1 MKLRINKLV
10 PASLILVFLLAFAAN
25 VQAQEQDK
33 KLEKAENKFCTS
45 VSNLASSLVT
55 LGEANQT
62 GTMDQFQ
69 KAYKGAQKAYN
80 KFEKAATKLEKVEI
94 KESVKA
100 YNNMVD
106 SINKIE
112 GDSKSSEASDQIGG
126 SIDDTATSIADIM
139 TLVCK

>member
-1 MKLRINKLV
+1 MKISTKHLI
-10 PASLILVFLLAFAAN
+10 SLFLLIFVVAFTAN
-25 VQAQEQDK
+25 AQEQDK
-33 KLEKAENKFCTS
+33 KLQNAENKFCTS
-45 VSNLASSLVT
+45 VSNLANSLVT
-55 LGEANQT
+55 LGEANET
-62 GTMDQFQ
+62 GTMDEFK

-80 KFEKAATKLEKVEI
+80 KFEKAATKLEKVEV

-112 GDSKSSEASDQIGG
+112 GDSKSDEASDQIGG
-126 SIDDTATSIADIM
+126 SIDDTASSIADIM

>member
-1 MKLRINKLV
+1 MKLKINKLV
-10 PASLILVFLLAFAAN
+10 PTSLMLVVLLAFTSN

-33 KLEKAENKFCTS
+33 KLQNAENKFCAS
-45 VSNLASSLVT
+45 VSGLSTSLVT
-55 LGEANQT
+55 LAEANET
-62 GTMDQFQ
+62 GTMDEFK

-80 KFEKAATKLEKVEI
+80 KFENAGTKLEKVEI

-106 SINKIE
+106 AINKIE
-112 GDSKSSEASDQIGG
+112 GDSKSAEASDQIGG
-126 SIDDTATSIADIM
+126 NIDDTAASIADIM